1 MSEINFKIGHM
12 MMLYDEPKQSDQNYK
27 QRCAKYLGHHQA
39 KNNSFFYQSRI
50 SSSTAILL
58 SINIAQ

>member
-39 KNNSFFYQSRI
+39 KNNSFF
-50 SSSTAILL
+50 
-58 SINIAQ
+58 INVELVVLQLYF